1 MDPWLLAVVVAATLY
16 PESVAECT
24 RMTPW
29 LPIAVSLRCTLA
41 TPSRRGNIARAEAAT
56 MYVNAAANPVPIKTT
71 ARARATTTTTMAA
84 AVRYC
89 WNWQ

>member
-1 MDPWLLAVVVAATLY
+1 MERPLDAG
-16 PESVAECT
+16 T
-24 RMTPW
+24 RRA
-29 LPIAVSLRCTLA
+29 LSDLVRSGKK
-41 TPSRRGNIARAEAAT
+41 PSGRRNIARAEAAT